1 MQRKISPEST
11 KYWAKRVKHST
22 SCSKVSSSTRTAFN
36 TLVLKSSNFAVIET
50 RRRAKIA
57 GRQGTDA
64 NDNPNQTPRGPAGTS
79 LFEERKGKDK
89 SSTKSSSTSKPGK
102 LNASQLRELEA
113 KKEKEAAQSYRRVK
127 DLWARMMNGEE
138 EADREWMHE
147 AESLVESFRE
157 TRALFLS
164 TRVGVYVCC
173 GFVVLLTDF
182 AWVDVAYWV

>member
-1 MQRKISPEST
+1 MQRKISPETT

-22 SCSKVSSSTRTAFN
+22 SCSKVNSSTRTAFS
-36 TLVLKSSNFAVIET
+36 TPVLTSSHFAVIET

-102 LNASQLRELEA
+102 LNASQLRDLEA
-113 KKEKEAAQSYRRVK
+113 KKEKEAAKPPLWPSSVLRR
-127 DLWARMMNGEE
+127 N
-138 EADREWMHE
+138 DRTG
-147 AESLVESFRE
+147 SRTSQRN
-157 TRALFLS
+157 TRS
-164 TRVGVYVCC
+164 TSDGR
-173 GFVVLLTDF
+173 
-182 AWVDVAYWV
+182 